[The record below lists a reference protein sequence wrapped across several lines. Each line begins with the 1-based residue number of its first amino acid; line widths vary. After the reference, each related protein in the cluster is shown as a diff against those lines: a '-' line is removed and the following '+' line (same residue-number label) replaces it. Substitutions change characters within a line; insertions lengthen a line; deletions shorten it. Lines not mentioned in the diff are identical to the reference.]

1 MGENNNAQETEKL
14 TGLLH
19 PFIGSADTRVAVY
32 KNNYKMALLNCLK
45 STFIQTHRI
54 LGNELFTIKALKY
67 IELYPSQSEDLNHY
81 GESFC
86 EYISLGVS
94 NVEGHQPQE
103 AAWPAPY
110 YLAQSDYLKQCCY
123 YADNNQQVPIN
134 AFMNMPIEDQM
145 DTLFVR
151 QSSLFLM
158 KSPIQILNL
167 ADVNTVNDLSVKDE
181 MNHYLFYRN
190 EGKVQIRELEKPI
203 YDLLMVFGCK
213 TNMNALDENQLE
225 QLPILL
231 REGWLK
237 LASAMI

>member
-1 MGENNNAQETEKL
+1 MGENNNAQETAKL
-14 TGLLH
+14 AGLLH
-19 PFIGSADTRVAVY
+19 PFIRHADTRVAVY
-32 KNNYKMALLNCLK
+32 KNNYKMALLGCLK

-81 GESFC
+81 GDLFA
-86 EYISLGVS
+86 EYISNDSS
-94 NVEGHQPQE
+94 NIKGRGSQQKI
-103 AAWPAPY
+103 WPALY

-134 AFMNMPIEDQM
+134 AFINMPIEDQM

-158 KSPIQILNL
+158 KSPVQILNL
-167 ADVNTVNDLSVKDE
+167 ADIHAVNDLPVKDE
-181 MNHYLFYRN
+181 MNHYLFFRN
-190 EGKVQIRELEKPI
+190 EGKVQIRALEKPI
-203 YDLLMVFGCK
+203 YDLLMVFGCQ
-213 TNMNALDENQLE
+213 TNMNALDESQLE